1 MCGRPRP
8 GAGGQDQCGASS
20 EASRRAG
27 PGALGGASQGPSV
40 CLSTCA
46 AGDSVCRQPPHS
58 QVRWVLGASV
68 DGWELPWGLS
78 GAEPRMVPI
87 GCGCQKDRLPDV
99 HTCVLG
105 DPWSRGGGGA
115 DSPFHPININD
126 THDLEERK
134 EDQVQG
140 SRVLVKNLEP
150 VVSRLQREA
159 AGQEEAGQADQP
171 WTRSHARASAPSTPP
186 RRGPTLH
193 LRAGGHTGMGV
204 APADRAES
212 SPRPP

>member
-1 MCGRPRP
+1 MAPPQRPP
-8 GAGGQDQCGASS
+8 GGQGLEPWVGPPRARVSACPPAQLETPFVASLPTARCGGSWGHLWT
-20 EASRRAG
+20 AG
-27 PGALGGASQGPSV
+27 SCPGV
-40 CLSTCA
+40 CLGRNLGWSLLAVAARKTGCLMSTRVSL
-46 AGDSVCRQPPHS
+46 GT
-58 QVRWVLGASV
+58 LGA
-68 DGWELPWGLS
+68 
-78 GAEPRMVPI
+78 
-87 GCGCQKDRLPDV
+87 
-99 HTCVLG
+99 
-105 DPWSRGGGGA
+105 GGGGA

-193 LRAGGHTGMGV
+193 LGAGGHTGMGV